1 MNNNSLI
8 TNSIILGLGVYIL
21 VYQID
26 WNHPKTFDWIIIISY
41 LICLVLLIVNMILK
55 AIIRRKKDE

>member
-21 VYQID
+21 VYQIN
-26 WNHPKTFDWIIIISY
+26 WHQPKTFDWIIIISY
-41 LICLVLLIVNMILK
+41 SICLVLLIVNMILK